1 MDKVFKLK
9 VEVSYA
15 VQLKMTFLL
24 GELRNAVHGEKCEQ
38 NGKGIYYDYLLL
50 TLGGP
55 FKYKH

>member
-15 VQLKMTFLL
+15 VQLKM